1 MNNVDL
7 HIHSIY
13 SDDGQY
19 LPKELIKRA
28 KERKIALMSITD
40 HDRAM
45 ANTEAISIAKQY
57 DISYLTGIEVS
68 CQYQNTDL
76 HVLGYGIDHTNP
88 LWEKRYRAVMSD
100 YNSLFYEI
108 VDKLNAYLGVEI
120 NAQALIDQAGD
131 KMVNGETICH
141 FLLSDPKNKENPL
154 LKPYFQ
160 GGERS
165 DMPLVHFY
173 WDLMAQGRPA
183 YVPLNNITPLSEAI
197 KMISSTGGFA
207 VLAHPGQNLAGKED
221 LLEGIIKEGVK
232 GIEVYTTYHDEVQ
245 IAYYKEKALE
255 LGCLITGG
263 SDFHGDI
270 KPSIEIGEH
279 HGQLVSDDFLKE
291 LVDRKL
297 I

>member
-88 LWEKRYRAVMSD
+88 LWEKRHKAVMSD

-120 NAQALIDQAGD
+120 NAQMLIDQAGD

-279 HGQLVSDDFLKE
+279 HGQLISDDFLKE

>member
-45 ANTEAISIAKQY
+45 ANTEAISIAKEY
-57 DISYLTGIEVS
+57 YISYLTGIEVS

-88 LWEKRYRAVMSD
+88 LWEKRHKAVMSD

-141 FLLSDPKNKENPL
+141 FLLSNRKNKENPL
-154 LKPYFQ
+154 LRPYFD
-160 GGERS
+160 GGDRS

-197 KMISSTGGFA
+197 KMITTTGGFA

-279 HGQLVSDDFLKE
+279 HGQLISDDFLKE